1 MAALSQ
7 EAKLEQLK
15 KMFEAHNAK
24 FQTTASPQMLY
35 QHFAEDL
42 GLFPNLNI
50 TRCVFLG
57 LGRPT
62 RALITPKLGE
72 ADTEKQ
78 KQFKAA
84 PLTQLVFLTNLLVLL
99 KAKHD
104 INEAFV
110 EVCVDNTIYA
120 ATEDSFLRS
129 LSLIPVHSGN
139 GTYIS
144 VLCCSGRNV
153 LRVPGA
159 VAGANGLCCT
169 LSTRLAPSIFFS
181 KE

>member
-7 EAKLEQLK
+7 EAQLEQLK
-15 KMFEAHNAK
+15 TMFEAHNAK

-42 GLFPNLNI
+42 KLFPNLDI

-62 RALITPKLGE
+62 RALITPKVGKV
-72 ADTEKQ
+72 DTEKQ

-84 PLTQLVFLTNLLVLL
+84 PLTQLVFLTNLLALL
-99 KAKHD
+99 KTKHD
-104 INEAFV
+104 INEVFV
-110 EVCVDNTIYA
+110 EVFVDNTIYA

-153 LRVPGA
+153 L
-159 VAGANGLCCT
+159 
-169 LSTRLAPSIFFS
+169 
-181 KE
+181 